1 MLLKYKG
8 TISVNSKLVEA
19 NGISPCYFQFDGLFF
34 VSFYSKLNYFQ
45 NQRQHL
51 NTFVLK
57 KKKKELQCL
66 NFWCISPQGQRTKC
80 KVPEALGPDPLDKPI
95 FKTKLYVFSLTN
107 NSF

>member
-19 NGISPCYFQFDGLFF
+19 NGISLCYFQFDGLFF

-57 KKKKELQCL
+57 KKKKR
-66 NFWCISPQGQRTKC
+66 IA
-80 KVPEALGPDPLDKPI
+80 VPEFLVHFTSG
-95 FKTKLYVFSLTN
+95 TKD
-107 NSF
+107 